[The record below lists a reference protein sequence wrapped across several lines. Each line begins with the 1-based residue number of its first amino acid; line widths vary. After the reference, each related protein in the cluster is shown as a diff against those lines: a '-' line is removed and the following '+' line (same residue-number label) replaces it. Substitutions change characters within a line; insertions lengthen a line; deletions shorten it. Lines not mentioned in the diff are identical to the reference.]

1 MADHATL
8 GHYLP
13 YLLGRRLRAV
23 VWPADGG
30 ERAVALL
37 LLGLLALYGVGFGFM
52 LNHQDKQGLAE
63 AMPKILIALN
73 ASWLVSTLL
82 VDFLPSLRP
91 VTRPL
96 PEHFPVSERQNVV
109 TAFLLDCI
117 TLRRLM
123 LVLGLLVAMLVA
135 PRHIL
140 VPGFSLLLLLGATV
154 LSFNVRLLVTLGRWR
169 HPLLAANLL
178 SLGLMG
184 WWLAMPTTPYTK
196 LLGVGMA
203 LLPWLVGAAQLYWLA
218 PYFSARYL
226 PAETA
231 TTAAPTGITLA
242 RLPLEWKAYLRK
254 TWLPLTIGVAFKVLL
269 LVIIGLGMVENG
281 RIVNQSVFFM
291 ALLPV
296 ISFTYINNNLFAFL
310 GSITANEVL
319 RLGLTPRLASLYFR
333 LVGPIVLAD
342 SLLAV
347 VLVLGLFPAV
357 LWHLLGLVPL
367 GAIMLLSIG
376 LWGSLYKAKPVIKPV
391 DFANMRNNTSQLMS
405 GASIGLAAVLY
416 FLPWWWARIALAL
429 LVAASAA
436 WPLRQLWHNDGELRR
451 RLWKGI
457 GA

>member
-1 MADHATL
+1 MADYATL

-30 ERAVALL
+30 ARAVALL
-37 LLGLLALYGVGFGFM
+37 LLGLLALYGAGLGFM
-52 LNHQDKQGLAE
+52 LNHQQQQGLAE
-63 AMPKILIALN
+63 AMPTILIALN

-123 LVLGLLVAMLVA
+123 LVLGLLMAMLVA

-140 VPGFSLLLLLGATV
+140 IPGFSLLLLLGATA

-184 WWLAMPTTPYTK
+184 WWLAVPTAPYAK

-226 PAETA
+226 PAEIA
-231 TTAAPTGITLA
+231 TTAPSATLA
-242 RLPLEWKAYLRK
+242 RLPLEWKVYLRK
-254 TWLPLTIGVAFKVLL
+254 VWLPLMVGAVFKIAML
-269 LVIIGLGMVENG
+269 IITGLFMVERGKVDNAVILYLG
-281 RIVNQSVFFM
+281 
-291 ALLPV
+291 LLPI
-296 ISFTYINNNLFAFL
+296 ISFTYVNNNLFSFL
-310 GSITANEVL
+310 SSLTANELL
-319 RLGLTPRLASLYFR
+319 RLGFTRRLLALYFR
-333 LVGPIVLAD
+333 LVLPVLLAD
-342 SLLAV
+342 CLISV
-347 VLVLGLFPAV
+347 VLMLALFPASM
-357 LWHLLGLVPL
+357 WHLLGLVPL
-367 GAIMLLSIG
+367 GAVMLLSIG
-376 LWGSLYKAKPVIKPV
+376 LWGSLYQAKPVIKAI

-405 GASIGLAAVLY
+405 GCSIVLGAALF

-436 WPLRQLWHNDGELRR
+436 WPVRQVLRNDGALRR
-451 RLWKGI
+451 RLWQGI

>member
-1 MADHATL
+1 MADYATL

-30 ERAVALL
+30 ERALALL
-37 LLGLLALYGVGFGFM
+37 LLTLMALYGAGFGFM
-52 LNHQDKQGLAE
+52 LDHQHKPGLAE
-63 AMPKILIALN
+63 AMPKILVALN

-109 TAFLLDCI
+109 TAFLLDFI

-135 PRHIL
+135 PGHVL
-140 VPGFSLLLLLGATV
+140 VPGFSLLLLLGATA

-184 WWLAMPTTPYTK
+184 WWLAVPAASYAT

-203 LLPWLVGAAQLYWLA
+203 LLPWLVGAAQLYWLGR
-218 PYFSARYL
+218 YFSARYL

-231 TTAAPTGITLA
+231 TTVPSTALA
-242 RLPLEWKAYLRK
+242 RLPLEWKVYLRRI
-254 TWLPLTIGVAFKVLL
+254 WMPLTMGMVVKIAL
-269 LVIIGLGMVENG
+269 LVVAGLFMVKNGKIGHNGFFYLG
-281 RIVNQSVFFM
+281 
-291 ALLPV
+291 LLPI
-296 ISFTYINNNLFAFL
+296 ISFTYVNNNLFAFL
-310 GSITANEVL
+310 SSLTANELL
-319 RLGLTPRLASLYFR
+319 RLGLTRRVLALYLRLVLPVLLVDCLVSVVLILALFPVSLWHFLGLLPLAAIALLSLGLWASLYQ
-333 LVGPIVLAD
+333 
-342 SLLAV
+342 
-347 VLVLGLFPAV
+347 
-357 LWHLLGLVPL
+357 
-367 GAIMLLSIG
+367 
-376 LWGSLYKAKPVIKPV
+376 AKPVIKAI
-391 DFANMRNNTSQLMS
+391 DFANMRNNASGIMS
-405 GASIGLAAVLY
+405 AASVALGATLY

-436 WPLRQLWHNDGELRR
+436 WPLRAVLRNDGPLRR
-451 RLWKGI
+451 KLWKGI
-457 GA
+457 GAG